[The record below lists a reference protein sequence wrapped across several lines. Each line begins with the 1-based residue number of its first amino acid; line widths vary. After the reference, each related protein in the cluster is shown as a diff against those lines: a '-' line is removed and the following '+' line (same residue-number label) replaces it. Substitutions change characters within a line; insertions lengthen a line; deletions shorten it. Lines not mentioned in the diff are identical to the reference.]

1 MTYTLSLDAEA
12 VALLRE
18 LCGPNGIHAS
28 RAATANYRAIFA
40 RDAVMAGI
48 AGLMIGD
55 DATTAGL
62 VRTLERLHA
71 LQGPEGQVASNF
83 EIREGEEPHV
93 SFGTLAPRIDAA
105 TWYLVGVA
113 LAARAGAID
122 PARYRVSVRAVVHL
136 LNALEYNGR
145 HLMYVPTGGNWADEY
160 IYDGYIL
167 YDQVLRAW
175 ALQLLATSYDEP
187 AWGEKSRQI
196 AGAVSERYFT
206 PDTLVAQ
213 HPIAAFSPVQRHTM
227 FDLAAC
233 ALLAVSGIAPDRAQ
247 QALAWVDQ
255 RFLQQGLLPPA
266 FSPAITEGDPGWEA
280 LSRYHLHDFRNRPHE
295 YHNGGIWPI
304 WLGWLA
310 IGQAQCLQDG
320 QLVRLREGVR
330 AAIGALPGYAFE
342 EFLHGRSGAAGGTP
356 HMAYSATGLVF
367 LRVAGSDAQ
376 RKLLAP

>member
-1 MTYTLSLDAEA
+1 LDVEA

-55 DATTAGL
+55 DAITAGL

-93 SFGTLAPRIDAA
+93 SFGTLAPRFDAA
-105 TWYLVGVA
+105 TWYLVGIA

-145 HLMYVPTGGNWADEY
+145 HLIYVPAGGNWADEY

-175 ALQLLATSYDEP
+175 S
-187 AWGEKSRQI
+187 
-196 AGAVSERYFT
+196 
-206 PDTLVAQ
+206 
-213 HPIAAFSPVQRHTM
+213 
-227 FDLAAC
+227 
-233 ALLAVSGIAPDRAQ
+233 
-247 QALAWVDQ
+247 
-255 RFLQQGLLPPA
+255 
-266 FSPAITEGDPGWEA
+266 
-280 LSRYHLHDFRNRPHE
+280 
-295 YHNGGIWPI
+295 
-304 WLGWLA
+304 
-310 IGQAQCLQDG
+310 
-320 QLVRLREGVR
+320 
-330 AAIGALPGYAFE
+330 
-342 EFLHGRSGAAGGTP
+342 
-356 HMAYSATGLVF
+356 
-367 LRVAGSDAQ
+367 
-376 RKLLAP
+376 